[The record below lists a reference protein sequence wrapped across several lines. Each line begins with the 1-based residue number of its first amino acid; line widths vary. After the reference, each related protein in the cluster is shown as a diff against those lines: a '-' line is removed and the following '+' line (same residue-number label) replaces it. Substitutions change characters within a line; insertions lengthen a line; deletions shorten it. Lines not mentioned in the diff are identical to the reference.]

1 MSKENYLQIKKEY
14 RIRFTMMIVLG
25 IIAGV
30 LYIQIL
36 LSHSREVPFF
46 ITCLGTLTFINQ
58 SLIAP
63 VFYEKKAAEEEHP
76 EWKNL
81 STKGVEIPQEEI
93 QKRNGIAILSFIIV
107 IAGFLLLY
115 RPAPKTDVGTEIIKS
130 HSEIRSVLDSS
141 TEKESSTVSDLTPKD
156 DQTSQELKEE
166 VESNTSSDSKSLDLN
181 KAKEL
186 AEKAQKE
193 NWLKRGSEK

>member
-25 IIAGV
+25 IISGV

-46 ITCLGTLTFINQ
+46 VTCLGTLTFINQ

-63 VFYEKKAAEEEHP
+63 VFYEKKEAEEEHP

-107 IAGFLLLY
+107 IVGFLLLY
-115 RPAPKTDVGTEIIKS
+115 RPAPKTDVGTEIIKT

-141 TEKESSTVSDLTPKD
+141 KEKESSTVSDLTPKD

>member
-1 MSKENYLQIKKEY
+1 MSKEKYLQIKKEY

-25 IIAGV
+25 IISGV

-46 ITCLGTLTFINQ
+46 VTCLGTLTFINQ

-63 VFYEKKAAEEEHP
+63 VFYEKKEAEEEHP

-107 IAGFLLLY
+107 ISGFFLLY
-115 RPAPKTDVGTEIIKS
+115 RPAPKTDVGTEIIKT
-130 HSEIRSVLDSS
+130 HSEIRSVLDSLK
-141 TEKESSTVSDLTPKD
+141 EKESSTVSDLTPKD

>member
-25 IIAGV
+25 IISGV

-115 RPAPKTDVGTEIIKS
+115 RPAPKTDVGTEIIKT
-130 HSEIRSVLDSS
+130 HSEIRSVLDSPK
-141 TEKESSTVSDLTPKD
+141 EKESRTVSDLTPKD

>member
-1 MSKENYLQIKKEY
+1 MTKEHYLQLKKEFK
-14 RIRFTMMIVLG
+14 IRFTITIVLA
-25 IIAGV
+25 IIASV
-30 LYIQIL
+30 FYIKIL
-36 LSHSREVPFF
+36 LSNSREVPYF
-46 ITCLGTLTFINQ
+46 IICIGTLILTNQ

-63 VFYEKKAAEEEHP
+63 VFYKKKAAEEEHP

-107 IAGFLLLY
+107 ISGFFLLY
-115 RPAPKTDVGTEIIKS
+115 RPAPKTDVGTEIIKT
-130 HSEIRSVLDSS
+130 HSEIRSVLDSPK
-141 TEKESSTVSDLTPKD
+141 EKESSTVSDLTPKD

>member
-1 MSKENYLQIKKEY
+1 MSKEKYLQIKKEY

-25 IIAGV
+25 IISGV

-46 ITCLGTLTFINQ
+46 VTCLGTLTFINQ

-63 VFYEKKAAEEEHP
+63 VFYEKKEAEEEHP

-107 IAGFLLLY
+107 IGGFFLLY
-115 RPAPKTDVGTEIIKS
+115 RPAPKTDVGTEIIKT
-130 HSEIRSVLDSS
+130 HSEIRSVLDSPK
-141 TEKESSTVSDLTPKD
+141 EKESSTVSDLTPKD

-186 AEKAQKE
+186 AEKAQNE

>member
-25 IIAGV
+25 IISGV

-93 QKRNGIAILSFIIV
+93 QKRNGISILAFIIV
-107 IAGFLLLY
+107 IVGFFMLY
-115 RPAPKTDVGTEIIKS
+115 RPAPKTDVGTEVIKTN
-130 HSEIRSVLDSS
+130 SEIQSVPESS
-141 TEKESSTVSDLTPKD
+141 TDKESSTVSDLTPKD

-193 NWLKRGSEK
+193 NWLKVKE